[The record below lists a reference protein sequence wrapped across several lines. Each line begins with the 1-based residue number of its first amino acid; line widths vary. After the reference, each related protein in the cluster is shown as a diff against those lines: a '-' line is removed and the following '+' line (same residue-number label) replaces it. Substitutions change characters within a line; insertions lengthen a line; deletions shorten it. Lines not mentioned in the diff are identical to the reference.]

1 MNNAN
6 HVHPKQSLF
15 SSAKK
20 MDRFNHTNEKEQ
32 TILWALYRVHM
43 ELLGFEKENE
53 VDSEE

>member
-1 MNNAN
+1 
-6 HVHPKQSLF
+6 
-15 SSAKK
+15 